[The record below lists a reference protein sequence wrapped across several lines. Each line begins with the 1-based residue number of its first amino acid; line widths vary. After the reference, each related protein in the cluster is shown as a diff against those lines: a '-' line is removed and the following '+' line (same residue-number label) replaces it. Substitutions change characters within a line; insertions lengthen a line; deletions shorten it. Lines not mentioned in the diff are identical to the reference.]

1 MTPNQITGAR
11 VAAAFAAVG
20 IFAWAGGNVA
30 TDLAALALI
39 IAAIA
44 LDGLDGYLARRK
56 NLATPLGA
64 QFDIL
69 GDRIVENL
77 LFTFFATGGLVTVWV
92 PVFFFAR
99 GTITDFFR
107 GVAARSGRSGFGGKS
122 MLETWWGR
130 ALVASRFSR
139 GAYAGLKCICFCYLG
154 LQWTLA
160 HSASIAISGRAADLV
175 ATGSYLLVGACVAF
189 CFVRAVP
196 VLWEGRRFFS
206 AAGVPQRLLIGARRS
221 RGARAVVVEGAR

>member
-1 MTPNQITGAR
+1 MTPNQVTGAR

-20 IFAWAGGNVA
+20 FFAWGDGS
-30 TDLAALALI
+30 LAAYFAALGLI
-39 IAAIA
+39 VAAIV

-56 NLATPLGA
+56 NLATALGA

-92 PVFFFAR
+92 PVFFFVR

-107 GVAARSGRSGFGGKS
+107 GVAARSGRSGFGGAS

-130 ALVASRFSR
+130 ALVASRLSR
-139 GAYAGLKCICFCYLG
+139 GAYAGLKCVCFCYLG
-154 LQWTLA
+154 LEWTLGHA
-160 HSASIAISGRAADLV
+160 DAIADFCASGRL
-175 ATGSYLLVGACVAF
+175 GGHGIAF
-189 CFVRAVP
+189 AGWGYGG
-196 VLWEGRRFFS
+196 VLFC
-206 AAGVPQRLLIGARRS
+206 A
-221 RGARAVVVEGAR
+221 RGAGFVGGAEIFCGCCRAAAFVERRAGKGWRESDCD